1 MVQIQED
8 PPLGG
13 SSWPPKNPTTR
24 WILDFSTANEAQGY
38 VLYEYEEIALFSF
51 PLKRF
56 SAKTSQKLTL
66 NRSQREANMDRKLD
80 YCLYVF

>member
-24 WILDFSTANEAQGY
+24 WILDFSTANEAQGC
-38 VLYEYEEIALFSF
+38 VRHE
-51 PLKRF
+51 
-56 SAKTSQKLTL
+56 
-66 NRSQREANMDRKLD
+66 
-80 YCLYVF
+80 